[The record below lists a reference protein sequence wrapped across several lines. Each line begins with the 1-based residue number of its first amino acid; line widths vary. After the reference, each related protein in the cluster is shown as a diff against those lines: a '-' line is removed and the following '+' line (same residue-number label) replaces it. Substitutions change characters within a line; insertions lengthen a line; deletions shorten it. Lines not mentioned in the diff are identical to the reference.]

1 MIKEDIN
8 FKKYYLIG
16 FVLLAISLLIIAFGF
31 VLPFIIGNDNN
42 EIIKWISLI
51 IIIIGII
58 SLFPTFYLLKKGN
71 KLRLNSLLENKT
83 NEKVIKRK

>member
-58 SLFPTFYLLKKGN
+58 SLFPTFYLLKKSN